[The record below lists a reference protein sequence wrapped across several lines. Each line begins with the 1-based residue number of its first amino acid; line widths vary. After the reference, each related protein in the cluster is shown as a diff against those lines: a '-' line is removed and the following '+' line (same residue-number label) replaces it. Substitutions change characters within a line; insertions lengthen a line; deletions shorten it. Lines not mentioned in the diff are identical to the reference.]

1 MTSERNLSKLN
12 ALLVDDDPECREFL
26 ASVLESEAKS
36 VVQAGDAE
44 SAIDTLKRQVFDVVV
59 TDKNL
64 PQMDGISLIKFI
76 RENYVSLP
84 VILITGQGSV
94 GSAVDAFKLGADD
107 YLLKPLEDPE
117 VLLRTVWRV
126 VEQRRLEK
134 ENRMLQQK
142 LLRAEKMESLGM
154 LAAGVAHEINNPTGF
169 IIGNL
174 DLLKEDIKAV
184 LELFNDLED
193 IFGELG
199 SDDAAKRAGAMKR
212 LTGTRGSPVL
222 KQLRKESV
230 QMIEDALD
238 GAQRIKRIV
247 GSLRGFA
254 RVDTETVELID
265 LNEEVE
271 RSLTLVWND
280 LKYKCEV
287 TKDFQQLP
295 RVMGNP
301 SQIDQVL
308 VNILINAGQAIEG
321 KKGLIT
327 IRTYSGHGQV
337 NVEIRDNGKGI
348 SDEHMEHI
356 FDPFF
361 TTKDVGVGTGLGLY
375 IAYGI
380 MRYHNGSIDVRSKVG
395 EGTTCILTFPE
406 GAANA

>member
-1 MTSERNLSKLN
+1 VTSERNLSKLN